1 MMKKFTL
8 TLALVFACSFS
19 FAQQFSDNFDSYTS
33 GSYLCPQSPFWTT
46 TFNNVEGGEADAL
59 VTDVNAYSPPNSI
72 YLHDSTN
79 NGIAQIIRLDV
90 GQVFEEGVFTFE
102 TALKVSSGKNAEI
115 SFKGNTTYYPII
127 YTLEFLFS
135 DGQVTSAS
143 QGTGPNENLAVFSYP
158 QGTWFRFK
166 VEANLTLHLW
176 KVYVNENLVDLWT
189 NPQNKI
195 ACVDFQAPY
204 VTTVNYDYSIDNVH
218 YIHQNYSLS
227 NLNAIVSLVKMDKDL
242 LGEQVS
248 TQVNVLNA
256 GVVPITS
263 FDLNLFYQNQIVP
276 MTFSGL
282 NIQSLETFSFEV
294 PGVILAPGDQ
304 SYIVKITNVNGV
316 LDDILE
322 DNILSGVVSPIVPAP
337 GKMVVGEE
345 ITGTWCP
352 YCPRGMVFMDL
363 FEEKYDP
370 YWCGIVIHSQDPMD
384 NSEYMT
390 GMYDYHLGGF
400 PRALID
406 RWHDVNPSGMSPDFF
421 TRIQIPPVATI
432 VNGATWDA
440 TTRLLHV
447 SVTSNFVLPAYGNYK
462 VACVLTED
470 EVTGSGPGWS
480 QRNAFAGGNVVMGG
494 YETLSDP
501 VPASIMVYNHVARVI
516 APSFSGMPNSFP
528 NNVQAGDSYTTSL
541 SFTLPA
547 EWDETKINII
557 GMIMDPSGKIDNAG
571 RATIAEAVAN
581 GYVGSTLDMPVNDL
595 TQVMT
600 VSPNPASTYATV
612 NLQIAQASNV
622 SMKLV
627 DFSGKVLSEKVYG
640 SVQGHYKIQINTS
653 NYKAGVYFVELTIDG
668 RTTAKKLIVE

>member
-33 GSYLCPQSPFWTT
+33 GSYLGPQSPFWTT
-46 TFNNVEGGEADAL
+46 RNGVEGGGADAL
-59 VTDVNAYSPPNSI
+59 VSSINTYSSPNSI
-72 YLHDSTN
+72 YLHDQTN
-79 NGIAQIIRLDV
+79 NGTAQVIRLDV

-102 TALKVSSGKNAEI
+102 TALNVSAGQSAII
-115 SFKGNTTYYPII
+115 SLMGNTNYNSL
-127 YTLEFLFS
+127 YTFHCEFT
-135 DGQVTSAS
+135 DGQANSVSG
-143 QGTGPNENLAVFSYP
+143 GTNENLPVFSYP

-176 KVYVNENLVDLWT
+176 KVYVNENLVGFWT
-189 NPQNKI
+189 NPVNKI
-195 ACVDFQAPY
+195 ACIDFMSAY
-204 VTTVNYDYSIDNVH
+204 TSTVNYEFYIDNVH

-276 MTFSGL
+276 MTFYGL

-304 SYIVKITNVNGV
+304 SYFVKITNVNGV

-557 GMIMDPSGKIDNAG
+557 GMIMDPSGKIDNAR

-627 DFSGKVLSEKVYG
+627 DFSGKVLREKVYG
-640 SVQGHYKIQINTS
+640 SVQGHYEIQINTS

>member
-1 MMKKFTL
+1 MKKITL
-8 TLALVFACSFS
+8 TLAVVFACFLT

-33 GSYLCPQSPFWTT
+33 GSFLGPQSPFWTT
-46 TFNNVEGGEADAL
+46 GSGIEGGDADAL
-59 VTDVNAYSPPNSI
+59 VSSINTYSSANSI
-72 YLHDSTN
+72 YLHDQTN
-79 NGIAQIIRLDV
+79 NGTAQLIRLDV

-102 TALKVSSGKNAEI
+102 TALNVSAGQSAII
-115 SFKGNTTYYPII
+115 SLMGNTSYNSL
-127 YTLEFLFS
+127 YTFHCEFTA
-135 DGQVTSAS
+135 GQATPVSVS
-143 QGTGPNENLAVFSYP
+143 GGNNVNLPVFSYP

-176 KVYVNENLVDLWT
+176 KVYVNENLVGLWT
-189 NPQNKI
+189 NPVNKI
-195 ACVDFQAPY
+195 ACIDFCSAY
-204 VTTVNYDYSIDNVH
+204 TSTVNYEFYIDNVQF
-218 YIHQNYSLS
+218 IHQNYSLS

-256 GVVPITS
+256 GEVPINS
-263 FDLNLFYQNQIVP
+263 FDLNLFYQNQIIP

-282 NIQSLETFSFEV
+282 NIQSLDTWSFEV
-294 PGVILAPGDQ
+294 PGVVLAPGDQ

-316 LDDILE
+316 LDDILD

-352 YCPRGMVFMDL
+352 FCPSGIVNMNL
-363 FEEKYDP
+363 FKEKYDP
-370 YWCGIVIHSQDPMD
+370 YWCGIVIHYEDPMAL
-384 NSEYMT
+384 NEYRENL
-390 GMYDYHLGGF
+390 YDWTDGF
-400 PRALID
+400 PSAVID
-406 RWHDVNPSGMSPDFF
+406 RTFGAQVSNMYPDFY

-432 VNGATWDA
+432 VNGATWDSI
-440 TTRLLHV
+440 TRLLHV

-470 EVTGSGPGWS
+470 DVTGSGAGWAQS
-480 QRNAFAGGNVVMGG
+480 NAYASGNYGVMGG
-494 YETLSDP
+494 FETLSQP
-501 VPASIMVYNHVARVI
+501 VPSTTMVYDHVARVI
-516 APSFSGMPNSFP
+516 APSFYGMPNSFP
-528 NNVQAGDSYTTSL
+528 NNVEAGDSYTTSIT
-541 SFTLPA
+541 FTLPA

-581 GYVGSTLDMPVNDL
+581 GYVGSTLDIPATDL

-600 VSPNPASTYATV
+600 VSPNPASTSVTV

-627 DFSGKVLSEKVYG
+627 DFSGKVLSERAYG
-640 SVQGHYKIQINTS
+640 AVQGHYDIQINTS
-653 NYKAGVYFVELTIDG
+653 NYKAGVYFVELNLDG
-668 RTTAKKLIVE
+668 RTTAKKLIIE

>member
-1 MMKKFTL
+1 MKKITL
-8 TLALVFACSFS
+8 TLALLFACSLS

-33 GSYLCPQSPFWTT
+33 GSFLGPQSPFWTT
-46 TFNNVEGGEADAL
+46 SNGIEGGDADAL
-59 VTDVNAYSPPNSI
+59 VSSINTYSSSNSI
-72 YLHDSTN
+72 YLHDQTN
-79 NGIAQIIRLDV
+79 NGTAQLIRLDV

-102 TALKVSSGKNAEI
+102 TALNVSTGQSAII
-115 SFKGNTTYYPII
+115 SLMGNTSYNSL
-127 YTLEFLFS
+127 YTFHCEFT
-135 DGQVTSAS
+135 DGQATSAS
-143 QGTGPNENLAVFSYP
+143 GGTNENLPVFSYP

-176 KVYVNENLVDLWT
+176 KVYVNENLVGFWT
-189 NPQNKI
+189 NPVNKI
-195 ACVDFQAPY
+195 ACIDFCSAY
-204 VTTVNYDYSIDNVH
+204 TSTVNYEFYIDNVQF
-218 YIHQNYSLS
+218 IHQNYSLL
-227 NLNAIVSLVKMDKDL
+227 NLNAIVSLVKIDKDL

-256 GVVPITS
+256 GEVPINS
-263 FDLNLFYQNQIVP
+263 FDLNLFYQNQIIP

-282 NIQSLETFSFEV
+282 NIQSLDTWSFEV
-294 PGVILAPGDQ
+294 PGVVLAPGDQ

-352 YCPRGMVFMDL
+352 YCPSGIVNMNL
-363 FEEKYDP
+363 FKEKYDP
-370 YWCGIVIHSQDPMD
+370 YWCGIVIHYEDPMAL
-384 NSEYMT
+384 NEYRENL
-390 GMYDYHLGGF
+390 YDWTDGF
-400 PRALID
+400 PSAVID
-406 RWHDVNPSGMSPDFF
+406 RTFGASVSNMYPDFY

-440 TTRLLHV
+440 ITRLLHV

-470 EVTGSGPGWS
+470 EVTGSGAGWAQS
-480 QRNAFAGGNVVMGG
+480 NAYASGNYGVMGG
-494 YETLSDP
+494 FETLSQP
-501 VPASIMVYNHVARVI
+501 VPASTMVYDHVARVI

-581 GYVGSTLDMPVNDL
+581 GYVGSTLDIPATDL
-595 TQVMT
+595 TQMMT
-600 VSPNPASTYATV
+600 VSPNPASTSATV
-612 NLQIAQASNV
+612 NLQIVQASNV

-640 SVQGHYKIQINTS
+640 SVQGHYDIQINTS
-653 NYKAGVYFVELTIDG
+653 NYKAGVYFVELTVDG
-668 RTTAKKLIVE
+668 HTTAKKLIIE

>member
-1 MMKKFTL
+1 MKKITL
-8 TLALVFACSFS
+8 TLALLFACSLS

-33 GSYLCPQSPFWTT
+33 GSFLGPQSPFWTT
-46 TFNNVEGGEADAL
+46 SNGIEGGDADAL
-59 VTDVNAYSPPNSI
+59 VSSINTYSSSNSI
-72 YLHDSTN
+72 YLHDQTN
-79 NGIAQIIRLDV
+79 NGTAQLIRLDV

-102 TALKVSSGKNAEI
+102 TALNVSTGQSAII
-115 SFKGNTTYYPII
+115 SLMGNTSYNSL
-127 YTLEFLFS
+127 YTFHCEFT
-135 DGQVTSAS
+135 DGQATSAS
-143 QGTGPNENLAVFSYP
+143 GGTNENLPVFSYP

-176 KVYVNENLVDLWT
+176 KVYVNENLVGFWT
-189 NPQNKI
+189 NPVNKI
-195 ACVDFQAPY
+195 ACIDFCSAY
-204 VTTVNYDYSIDNVH
+204 TSTVNYEFYIDNVQF
-218 YIHQNYSLS
+218 IHQNYSLL

-256 GVVPITS
+256 GEVPINS
-263 FDLNLFYQNQIVP
+263 FDLNLFYQNQIIP

-282 NIQSLETFSFEV
+282 NIQSLDTWSFEV
-294 PGVILAPGDQ
+294 PGVVLAPGDQ

-352 YCPRGMVFMDL
+352 YCPSGIVNMNL
-363 FEEKYDP
+363 FKEKYDP
-370 YWCGIVIHSQDPMD
+370 YWCGIVIHYEDPMAL
-384 NSEYMT
+384 NEYRENL
-390 GMYDYHLGGF
+390 YDWTDGF
-400 PRALID
+400 PSAVID
-406 RWHDVNPSGMSPDFF
+406 RTFGASVSNMYPDFY

-440 TTRLLHV
+440 ITRLLHV

-470 EVTGSGPGWS
+470 EVTGSGAGWAQS
-480 QRNAFAGGNVVMGG
+480 NAYASGNYGVMGG
-494 YETLSDP
+494 FETLSQP
-501 VPASIMVYNHVARVI
+501 VPASTMVYDHVARVI

-581 GYVGSTLDMPVNDL
+581 GYVGSTLDIPATDL
-595 TQVMT
+595 TQMMT
-600 VSPNPASTYATV
+600 VSPNPASTSATV
-612 NLQIAQASNV
+612 NLQIVQASNV

-640 SVQGHYKIQINTS
+640 SVQGHYDIQINTS
-653 NYKAGVYFVELTIDG
+653 NYKAGVYFVELTVDG
-668 RTTAKKLIVE
+668 HTTAKKLIIE

>member
-1 MMKKFTL
+1 MKKITL
-8 TLALVFACSFS
+8 TLALLFACSLS

-33 GSYLCPQSPFWTT
+33 GSFLGPQSPFWTT
-46 TFNNVEGGEADAL
+46 SNGIEGGDADAL
-59 VTDVNAYSPPNSI
+59 VSSINTYSSSNSI
-72 YLHDSTN
+72 YLHDQTN
-79 NGIAQIIRLDV
+79 NGTAQLIRLDV

-102 TALKVSSGKNAEI
+102 TALNVSTGQSAII
-115 SFKGNTTYYPII
+115 SLMGNTSYNSI
-127 YTLEFLFS
+127 YTFHCEFT
-135 DGQVTSAS
+135 DGQATSAS
-143 QGTGPNENLAVFSYP
+143 GGTNENLPVFSYP

-176 KVYVNENLVDLWT
+176 KVYVNENLVGFWT
-189 NPQNKI
+189 NPVNKI
-195 ACVDFQAPY
+195 ACIDFCSAY
-204 VTTVNYDYSIDNVH
+204 TSTVNYEFYIDNVQF
-218 YIHQNYSLS
+218 IHQNYSLL
-227 NLNAIVSLVKMDKDL
+227 NLNAIVSLVKIDKDL

-256 GVVPITS
+256 GEVPINS
-263 FDLNLFYQNQIVP
+263 FDLNLFYQNQIIP

-282 NIQSLETFSFEV
+282 NIQSLDTWSFEV
-294 PGVILAPGDQ
+294 PGVVLAPGDQ

-352 YCPRGMVFMDL
+352 YCPSGIVNMNL
-363 FEEKYDP
+363 FKEKYDP
-370 YWCGIVIHSQDPMD
+370 YWCGIVIHYEDPMAL
-384 NSEYMT
+384 NEYRENL
-390 GMYDYHLGGF
+390 YDWTDGF
-400 PRALID
+400 PSAVID
-406 RWHDVNPSGMSPDFF
+406 RTFGASVSNMYPDFY

-440 TTRLLHV
+440 ITRLLHV

-470 EVTGSGPGWS
+470 EVTGSGAGWAQS
-480 QRNAFAGGNVVMGG
+480 NAYASGNYGVMGG
-494 YETLSDP
+494 FETLSQP
-501 VPASIMVYNHVARVI
+501 VPASTMVYDHVARVI

-571 RATIAEAVAN
+571 RAIIAEAVAN
-581 GYVGSTLDMPVNDL
+581 GYVGSTLDIPATDL
-595 TQVMT
+595 TQMMT
-600 VSPNPASTYATV
+600 VSPNPASTSATV
-612 NLQIAQASNV
+612 NLQIVQASNV

-640 SVQGHYKIQINTS
+640 SVQGHYDIQINTS
-653 NYKAGVYFVELTIDG
+653 NYKAGVYFVELTVDG
-668 RTTAKKLIVE
+668 HTTAKKLIIE